1 MSGGT
6 NCHGA
11 ALQEQV
17 HFIHGVGEASTG
29 GTRGG
34 ARLVTP
40 TREEGTGEL
49 TISANTSFGRWR
61 RAGKVPVALS
71 MALMFGSVER
81 ASAQGAP
88 EKETGSTAS
97 FSDAGPD
104 WQVVEDYLE
113 RQKAW
118 TEQVQR
124 RVLAGV
130 PDELLSSGVGEEA
143 SGPQTRITVIP
154 ASGDGLPSQAE
165 MVEALREAT
174 EARNSDDSL
183 DAQLLDEGQRAL
195 VADLLRAAA
204 GGQGDVKVVSL
215 RSTDGE
221 SSPGAGETAADGRDR
236 QGQASLDGAAPGH
249 SEPPD
254 IEPAAAA
261 AVAIL
266 ELGGAHEKTVEAAE
280 FLVNHAA
287 SASASGGGEYAS
299 LGTRALLEFAPD
311 YQGWRFMLPRL
322 HTVSRFGQDRGAA
335 AAAVF
340 EVLASEAE
348 DPVLRAAGR
357 YYVAAARMQAAN
369 AGGLPEEERAAE
381 RQGALDAASGL
392 SAGVEEELLL
402 GGGLTLAEAEA
413 DLIRSIRHGTVGSKV
428 PDLVGSRLDG
438 VEERLSDYRGRV
450 VLLDFWA
457 TWCVP
462 CVAALPQ
469 KRQFVTDL
477 PADRFALLSI
487 SVDAELETVTGFM
500 EDEPMPW
507 SSWHVGMMSDVTR
520 TLNVNSFPTYILLD
534 EDGEILARS
543 QHLPEDFVAL
553 VEATVGG
560 DPDA

>member
-1 MSGGT
+1 M
-6 NCHGA
+6 
-11 ALQEQV
+11 
-17 HFIHGVGEASTG
+17 
-29 GTRGG
+29 
-34 ARLVTP
+34 
-40 TREEGTGEL
+40 
-49 TISANTSFGRWR
+49 TISGDTVFGRLCR
-61 RAGKVPVALS
+61 VGTAPAVLA
-71 MALMFGSVER
+71 MALTLGAGER
-81 ASAQGAP
+81 AAGQDVAEKQGEP
-88 EKETGSTAS
+88 TSTTV
-97 FSDAGPD
+97 DVDPD
-104 WQVVEDYLE
+104 WEIVEDYLE

-118 TEQVQR
+118 TEQVR
-124 RVLAGV
+124 RKVLAGV
-130 PDELLSSGVGEEA
+130 PDDPLSSGVGEKA
-143 SGPQTRITVIP
+143 SSPQTRIVVIP

-174 EARNSDDSL
+174 EARNSDGSL

-195 VADLLRAAA
+195 VDDLLRAAA
-204 GGQGDVKVVSL
+204 GGQGDVKVMSV
-215 RSTDGE
+215 RSTNGE
-221 SSPGAGETAADGRDR
+221 SSPGAGETAADGRDL

-254 IEPAAAA
+254 VGRAAAA

-266 ELGGAHEKTVEAAE
+266 ELGGSHEKTVEAAE

-287 SASASGGGEYAS
+287 SASEGGEYAS

-311 YQGWRFMLPRL
+311 YQGWRFLLPRL
-322 HTVSRFGQDRGAA
+322 HTVSRFGQDRAA
-335 AAAVF
+335 AASAVF
-340 EVLASEAE
+340 EALASEAE

-357 YYVAAARMQAAN
+357 YYVAAGRMQAAN

-381 RQGALDAASGL
+381 RQAAFDAASGL

-402 GGGLTLAEAEA
+402 GGGLTLAEAET
-413 DLIRSIRHGTVGSKV
+413 DLIRSIRHGTVGSKA

-469 KRQFVTDL
+469 KRQLVTDL

-487 SVDAELETVTGFM
+487 SVDAEIETVTGFL

-507 SSWHVGMMSDVTR
+507 SNWHVGMSSDVPR
-520 TLNVNSFPTYILLD
+520 TLNVNSYPTYILLD
-534 EDGEILARS
+534 EEGEILARS

-553 VEATVGG
+553 IEATVGG
-560 DPDA
+560 APEA